1 MKVDNIV
8 PKPTSSLYF
17 DRKNPRLAGLVLDK
31 KMSEDDVALC
41 LWETM
46 DAKELAMS
54 ISASGFFQHE
64 PLIVAE
70 ESGKLIVIE
79 GNRRLAA
86 VKALLDKALAAKVG
100 FINEASA
107 AVIDSLKELP
117 VVITTRNEAWRYL
130 GFKHVNGPARWG
142 SYEKAHYIAS
152 VHRTEKVSLL
162 DIAKQIGDTHKTV
175 QRLFRGLMV
184 LEQAERNHLFLR
196 DNRYNAQFAFSHL
209 YTGLNYDG
217 FIEFL
222 SLTPEAE
229 ETENPVPDN
238 KLEELKQIMLWLYGT
253 KDPKVPPVIRSQNPD
268 LRRLNAIITK
278 PIALT
283 SLKRNGS
290 LDDAFELTQP
300 ASHRFLEAL
309 VEAQQQMER
318 ARSLITEG
326 YDYSE
331 PPITTAELVKMLAED
346 LAEEMRRKQ
355 VKMRKSQEN
364 SRE

>member
-1 MKVDNIV
+1 
-8 PKPTSSLYF
+8 
-17 DRKNPRLAGLVLDK
+17 
-31 KMSEDDVALC
+31 
-41 LWETM
+41 
-46 DAKELAMS
+46 
-54 ISASGFFQHE
+54 
-64 PLIVAE
+64 
-70 ESGKLIVIE
+70 
-79 GNRRLAA
+79 
-86 VKALLDKALAAKVG
+86 
-100 FINEASA
+100 
-107 AVIDSLKELP
+107 
-117 VVITTRNEAWRYL
+117 
-130 GFKHVNGPARWG
+130 
-142 SYEKAHYIAS
+142 
-152 VHRTEKVSLL
+152 
-162 DIAKQIGDTHKTV
+162 
-175 QRLFRGLMV
+175 
-184 LEQAERNHLFLR
+184 
-196 DNRYNAQFAFSHL
+196 
-209 YTGLNYDG
+209 
-217 FIEFL
+217 
-222 SLTPEAE
+222 
-229 ETENPVPDN
+229 
-238 KLEELKQIMLWLYGT
+238 MLWLYGT